1 MDSGKRPT
9 SRQTVGVRA
18 LVRGR
23 SSLLWDVE
31 DERHM
36 AYPDAAVYDTLPKLL
51 KYNADNHG
59 SDVAVREKDLG
70 IWHESTWS
78 EFGAKVKH
86 IALAIRDLGVGK
98 GDVVALIGDNDSD
111 WTAFEIA
118 AHAAGA
124 MTMGIYRDALEEEV
138 GYLAEYAEAKLVY
151 AENQEQVDKFLA
163 LSDRLPTLSH
173 IVYSDS
179 RGMRKRDD
187 ARLIALD
194 ALIASGAAAADKA
207 PSAFDEMV
215 AATSPDDVAIL
226 CTTSGTTSNPKLAML
241 THGRFVRHVH
251 SYLKADP
258 KTPDDEYVSVLPL
271 PWIME
276 QIYIFGFGLV
286 SRMKVNF
293 PESEETSFADLREI
307 GPTFLL
313 LAPRVLEQIAAD
325 MRARMMDASSLN
337 QWLFDKGV
345 KMATQAVEEGR
356 RSGLADMMVM
366 GALRDRLGFARVTS
380 AATGGAAMGPETFK
394 LFLAMGIPLKQLYG
408 QTETLGAY
416 TLQDGKELDVDTVG
430 VPFEGCEIKIDNPD
444 PEGVGEIV
452 TRHDN
457 MFTGYFRNEEAF
469 KADMRDGW
477 MHTGD
482 AGFFDAKGRLVVL
495 DRVKDMA
502 ETSGGVKFSPQYIE
516 NKLKFSPYVG
526 ETVILGAGKP
536 FLTAII
542 CVRFSIV
549 SKWAE
554 KNRVGFT
561 SYTGLSA
568 EDRVYDLI
576 RGEVERVN
584 AGLPEHQRIRRF
596 LLLYK
601 ELDADDGELT
611 RTRKVRRGVVAD
623 RYGQL
628 IDSLYSD
635 AKTATLDTEV
645 TFEDGRRTRVQ
656 ADMKIMEVGGSAPA
670 GELRKAG

>member
-1 MDSGKRPT
+1 
-9 SRQTVGVRA
+9 
-18 LVRGR
+18 
-23 SSLLWDVE
+23 
-31 DERHM
+31 M
-36 AYPDAAVYDTLPKLL
+36 AYPDPAVYDTLPKLL
-51 KYNADNHG
+51 RYNAENHG

-70 IWHESTWS
+70 IWHATTWA
-78 EFGAKVKH
+78 EYGAKVKH
-86 IALAIRDLGVGK
+86 IALAVADLGVGK

-124 MTMGIYRDALEEEV
+124 MTMGIYRDALEDEV
-138 GYLAEYAEAKLVY
+138 GYLAEYAEVKLAY

-163 LSDRLPTLSH
+163 LSDRLPTLKH
-173 IVYSDS
+173 IVYADN
-179 RGMRKRDD
+179 RGMRKRED
-187 ARLIALD
+187 ARLIYLAD
-194 ALIASGAAAADKA
+194 LIAAGEAAADKA
-207 PSAFDEMV
+207 PGAFDAMV
-215 AATSPDDVAIL
+215 TATSGEDVAIL

-241 THGRFVRHVH
+241 PHGRFVRHIH

-258 KTPDDEYVSVLPL
+258 KGPNDEYVSVLPL

-276 QIYIFGFGLV
+276 QVYVFGFGLI

-337 QWLFDKGV
+337 QWLFDKGLKIAV
-345 KMATQAVEEGR
+345 QAVEQGR
-356 RSGLADMMVM
+356 HSTLADMMVM
-366 GALRDRLGFARVTS
+366 GALRDRLGFANVTS
-380 AATGGAAMGPETFK
+380 AATGGAAMGPDTFK

-416 TLQDGKELDVDTVG
+416 TLQDGKDLDVDTVG
-430 VPFEGCEIKIDNPD
+430 IPFEGTEVKIENPD

-452 TRHDN
+452 TRHPN
-457 MFTGYFRNEEAF
+457 MFTGYYKNPEATE
-469 KADMRDGW
+469 ADLRDGW

-482 AGFFDAKGRLVVL
+482 AGYFDAKGRLTVI

-502 ETSGGVKFSPQYIE
+502 ETATGVKFSPQYIE

-526 ETVILGAGKP
+526 EAVILGSGRP

-568 EDRVYDLI
+568 DDRVYELI
-576 RGEVERVN
+576 RGEVETVN
-584 AGLPEHQRIRRF
+584 EGLPEHQRIRRF

-611 RTRKVRRGVVAD
+611 RTRKVRRGVVSD

-635 AKTATLDTEV
+635 VGTAQLDTEV
-645 TFEDGRRTRVQ
+645 TFEDGRRSRIQ
-656 ADMKIMEVGGSAPA
+656 ADMKIMEVGGGAPA
-670 GELRKAG
+670 DELKKAG